1 MQIVKVDE
9 NLIEKT
15 ADFAQSVFIDY
26 YTDLIGYDQSVYMAD
41 KFLSADAIR
50 TLINDGAVF
59 NLVME
64 DDKILGFYEC
74 KKEEERVF
82 LSKLYVEKNYRGK
95 GIGRY
100 MFDDLLSYTKD
111 NNLNRI
117 YLTVNKGNTPS
128 FNIYRHLGFEIIDAV
143 ETDIGHGYIMD
154 DYIMERKIQ

>member
-1 MQIVKVDE
+1 MRLVKVDE

-41 KFLSADAIR
+41 KFLSAEAIS
-50 TLINDGAVF
+50 TLINDGAIF

-128 FNIYRHLGFEIIDAV
+128 FNIYRHLGFEIIDSV

-154 DYIMERKIQ
+154 DYIMELKIQ

>member
-1 MQIVKVDE
+1 MRLVKVDE

-128 FNIYRHLGFEIIDAV
+128 FNIYRHLGFEIIDSV

-154 DYIMERKIQ
+154 DYIMELKIQ

>member
-128 FNIYRHLGFEIIDAV
+128 FNIYRHLGFEIIDSV

-154 DYIMERKIQ
+154 DYIMELKIQ